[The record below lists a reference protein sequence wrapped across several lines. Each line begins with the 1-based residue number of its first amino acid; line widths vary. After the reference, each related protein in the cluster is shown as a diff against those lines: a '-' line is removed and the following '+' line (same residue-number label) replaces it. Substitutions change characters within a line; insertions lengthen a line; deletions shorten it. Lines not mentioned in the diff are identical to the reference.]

1 MFTYP
6 KLTVHVLHMLMHL
19 SSGHVTLLLGE
30 FQLAEFFP
38 LRTYGAGRTHV
49 GLCPKFPVI
58 EVLTI

>member
-1 MFTYP
+1 
-6 KLTVHVLHMLMHL
+6 MLMHL